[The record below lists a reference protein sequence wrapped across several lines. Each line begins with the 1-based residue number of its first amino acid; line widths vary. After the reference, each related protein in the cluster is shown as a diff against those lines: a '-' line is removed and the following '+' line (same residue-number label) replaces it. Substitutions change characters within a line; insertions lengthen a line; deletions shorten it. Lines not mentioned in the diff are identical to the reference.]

1 MVYLHSGELAMEN
14 GTFDVP
20 IEDEFTRPSL
30 YLPKDIKH
38 TMGKWTLIIW
48 V

>member
-20 IEDEFTRPSL
+20 IEDG
-30 YLPKDIKH
+30 DI
-38 TMGKWTLIIW
+38 LLLC
-48 V
+48 